1 MDKAR
6 TVLGKAVTT
15 VNYLAMS
22 TCLVMC
28 LIVSIDVILRKL
40 SGQAWSIPG
49 SNEFSSYLLIVLCAF
64 SIPTLQ
70 VKKGHIW
77 VNMLVDKMQ
86 PKLRC
91 IWQGVVNVLEA
102 AAAALIVFGSVK
114 YGVSLLTI
122 GSSTD
127 VLDMPKSPFAFILA
141 FGFFEFFLLLVL
153 DAAISFRDAGR
164 QGENTDAE

>member
-6 TVLGKAVTT
+6 TVLGKAVST

-77 VNMLVDKMQ
+77 VNMLVDKFE

-91 IWQGVVNVLEA
+91 IWLGAVSALESVV
-102 AAAALIVFGSVK
+102 AALVAFGGVK
-114 YGVSLLTI
+114 YGISLLTI

-141 FGFFEFFLLLVL
+141 FGFLELFLLLAL
-153 DAAISFRDAGR
+153 DAGISFRDAGR
-164 QGENTDAE
+164 IGESTDTE